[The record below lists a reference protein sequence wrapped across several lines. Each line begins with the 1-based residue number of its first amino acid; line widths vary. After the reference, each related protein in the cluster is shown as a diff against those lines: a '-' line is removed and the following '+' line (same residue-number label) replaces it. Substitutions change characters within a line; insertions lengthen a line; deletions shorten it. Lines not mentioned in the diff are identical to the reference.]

1 MEVFDRAATG
11 QPDQAEAAVVTVGDA
26 MLGGNVAAKA
36 DLQALEQARRPT
48 LDAKIAGLR
57 SEMANKF
64 EALYHH
70 LRLMVASIVGAT
82 VALVKLVP
90 QVERAVCLR

>member
-11 QPDQAEAAVVTVGDA
+11 PPDQAEAAVATVGDA

-36 DLQALEQARRPT
+36 DLQALEQAT
-48 LDAKIAGLR
+48 KADFDAKIAGLR
-57 SEMANKF
+57 SEMANEFK
-64 EALYHH
+64 ALYHH

-82 VALVKLVP
+82 VAWVKLVP